1 MSRTQDPGEGP
12 PLSAAVF
19 QILLSL
25 ADGDRHGYGVMQEI
39 EERTGGRVRLGP
51 GTLYGA
57 LKRMRDDGWVEEL
70 EGADSEAGSERRRDY
85 RLTAKGRKVARQE
98 AQRLEALVEAAQ
110 AKRLLSSARWV

>member
-1 MSRTQDPGEGP
+1 MARTPTPGDGP

-25 ADGDRHGYGVMQEI
+25 ADGDRHGYGVMLEI
-39 EERTGGRVRLGP
+39 EERTDGRVRLGP

-70 EGADSEAGSERRRDY
+70 EEEEGEDGAERRRQY

-98 AQRLEALVEAAQ
+98 AQRLEELVEAAQ

>member
-1 MSRTQDPGEGP
+1 MARSPAPADG

-19 QILLSL
+19 QILLAL
-25 ADGDRHGYGVMQEI
+25 ADGDRHGYGVMLEI

-70 EGADSEAGSERRRDY
+70 EEDEGDDGDERRRLY

-98 AQRLEALVEAAQ
+98 AQRLEELVEAAQ
-110 AKRLLSSARWV
+110 AKRLLSSARWA